1 MKAKLIKENN
11 FYKLIQ
17 DNTILVKISINESID
32 IHYSFGKL
40 SLSNCKAIELGY
52 DLENMADFYG
62 AKAKGSVDFKLGVN
76 QGFEEGFQKALSILG
91 DKKFSDKD
99 LLHIWNYSNLY
110 YQGEKEYTF
119 LNAIQS
125 LQQTEWDVE
134 IEMRSKNI
142 DELRESNEGFL
153 NNTNLYIPKLDED
166 GCIIL
171 KRKS

>member
-52 DLENMADFYG
+52 DLDEL
-62 AKAKGSVDFKLGVN
+62 AKEELLKAEKHHKLLSPITYRDGVIKGFR
-76 QGFEEGFQKALSILG
+76 KALEILG
-91 DKKFSDKD
+91 DKESKLVEFIKDKID
-99 LLHIWNYSNLY
+99 SFEYSVNQNSY
-110 YQGEKEYTF
+110 IGEGIDGYV
-119 LNAIQS
+119 
-125 LQQTEWDVE
+125 QQTEWDVE
-134 IEMRSKNI
+134 IVMEDSIALDGHTII
-142 DELRESNEGFL
+142 DIE
-153 NNTNLYIPKLDED
+153 PKLDAD